1 MQKIHLYRVSL
12 NLERGQENSHLLSI
26 VFLLIN
32 TFLLVFV
39 NIFLQ
44 FEVSPC
50 TGASFVFLSS
60 GFGEFETGL
69 FRNLPLHNCTRRCI
83 PVTGP
88 ISHSGK
94 SRILWRRGHY
104 QESDL
109 DKYHLLQYLCT
120 SK

>member
-44 FEVSPC
+44 FEVNPVQVRLLYFYPAVLVNSKLDYLETYHC
-50 TGASFVFLSS
+50 IIVLEGAFL
-60 GFGEFETGL
+60 
-69 FRNLPLHNCTRRCI
+69 
-83 PVTGP
+83 
-88 ISHSGK
+88 
-94 SRILWRRGHY
+94 
-104 QESDL
+104 
-109 DKYHLLQYLCT
+109 
-120 SK
+120 